1 VANNCF
7 VALISSKFMRANIQ
21 FYNIDLKYD
30 SLFLQVLLNYVMRKI
45 CISIFVL
52 CMVINCKSYKEAAY
66 NSNEPSNFRIAFGS
80 CNKHRIKNNLWD
92 DVLAVDPNVWV
103 WGGDVVYADTDN
115 MKKLKSIYDSQNN
128 EEGYLK
134 LRSKIPVIGTWDDHD
149 YGLNDGGEE
158 FTAKKESQ
166 QAFLDFLKV
175 GKKDFRRE
183 KEGVYASHEYTTAK
197 GSVKV
202 LVLDTRYFRTA
213 LTPDTKTKKRIKP
226 NAYGEGTILGFKQW
240 KWLEN
245 ELKNSEANFNIIVSS
260 IQFLSNEHGF
270 ECWGNFPHEVDKLKE
285 LIASSKAKG
294 VLILSGDRHISEFSK
309 TTVEELSYPLID
321 FTSSGLT
328 HSYSSFT
335 TEPNPYR
342 VGSVVSVKSFGL
354 LEFYFDKKKVLF
366 KMMGDN
372 GLMLS
377 KFEQIY

>member
-1 VANNCF
+1 
-7 VALISSKFMRANIQ
+7 
-21 FYNIDLKYD
+21 
-30 SLFLQVLLNYVMRKI
+30 
-45 CISIFVL
+45 
-52 CMVINCKSYKEAAY
+52 MVINCKSYKEAAY